1 MKKTLLCLIG
11 AAVAV
16 TSAAVAIAA
25 AKNVCDKKRKKI
37 KFTECEDDFDD
48 DFFDGEEEFVD
59 YTCQCGECSDDECSE
74 EDAGETDEK
83 ESSEEKEEKTDE
95 SEEKEVPEEKAD
107 AEPEKEEE

>member
-25 AKNVCDKKRKKI
+25 AKNVCDKKRKKV

-48 DFFDGEEEFVD
+48 DFFDSEEEFVD
-59 YTCQCGECSDDECSE
+59 YTCQCGECPDDECSE
-74 EDAGETDEK
+74 EKTDEP
-83 ESSEEKEEKTDE
+83 EVPEEKT
-95 SEEKEVPEEKAD
+95 EENEVSEEKAD
-107 AEPEKEEE
+107 AEPEKEEK

>member
-25 AKNVCDKKRKKI
+25 AKNVCDKKRKKV

-48 DFFDGEEEFVD
+48 DFFDSEEEFVD
-59 YTCQCGECSDDECSE
+59 YTCQCGECPDDECSE
-74 EDAGETDEK
+74 ENKDEK
-83 ESSEEKEEKTDE
+83 EPETDKNEASEEKT
-95 SEEKEVPEEKAD
+95 EEKEVSEEKAD
-107 AEPEKEEE
+107 AEPEKEEK